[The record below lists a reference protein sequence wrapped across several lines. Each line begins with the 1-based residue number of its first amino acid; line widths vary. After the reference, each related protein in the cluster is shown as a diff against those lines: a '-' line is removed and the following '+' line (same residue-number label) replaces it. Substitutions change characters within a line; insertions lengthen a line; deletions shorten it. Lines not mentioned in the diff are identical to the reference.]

1 MDPPNAANRTGAP
14 DLTDASELL
23 SESKQPSLSLRVG
36 EEEAEEE
43 GRCAGSQPLEQAL
56 RSARSPR
63 VAPLSRTVV
72 GKHGGSQRR

>member
-14 DLTDASELL
+14 DLTDPSELL

-36 EEEAEEE
+36 EEEA